1 MRYSRSRRGA
11 PVATLCLALAAC
23 GGGPRQSIHDLVEE
37 FPLAEVLQEFSL
49 VDVGT
54 PGARRHL
61 ARGWYGDEGG
71 DSGPTFA
78 WSEGDESTIEFAL
91 VEARAIEIELRCRPF
106 VAPGVAGQVVT
117 PFINGDPLPELS
129 LRPGFASYRL
139 NLPAARLMEGRNRLT
154 FRHRYAVA
162 PREIAAGNSDWRR
175 LAVAVDWLRFDAG
188 DNPPPPGVSRAES
201 ALDLPPRSV
210 VAYHFRYL
218 DGLRVEVDSVTSLNG
233 SGRLRLVA
241 VSKIGVTTVL
251 ADVAV
256 GEGRVRAEVFGPKG
270 EPFRLELQS
279 IAAVGAQ
286 GRGSAVRL
294 VNPRLTAPRGRG
306 RSRAIDSPARSLPT
320 PGRPNMVIYLVDALR
335 TDRLGV
341 YGQRRD
347 LSPELD
353 AFAAGATVYDR
364 AWAPSSW
371 TRPSVASIFTGL
383 RPEVHGT
390 NGRLDRLGEGMAVL
404 AERFAGAGYSTGAVV
419 ANPNISAEFGFARGF
434 DSFLL
439 MEPERRRSTYLDRE
453 VERWLEARDRGRPFL
468 LYVHAVDPHLPYEPP
483 QPFRTRF
490 APGVERADLGS
501 TAVVGALQARNLVG
515 EDRYVPDLFALYD
528 GEVAC
533 NDHSF
538 GLLLDQLERR
548 GLDRETVVVFLS
560 DHGEEFFD
568 HRGWIHGR
576 TLYREVLQV
585 PLVIRFPAQS
595 EGRRVAAPVQLTD
608 LMPTLLELAGLD
620 PQPGIHG
627 ISLLGPLPTTRP
639 AAAFLN
645 LDGWGGW
652 SVIEGRRHVIR
663 PVDRGYTGPAELYDL
678 ELDPLEHEDLGPRR
692 GIEAGAMLSDSRRG
706 VLGEEGRYGGGE
718 AQIDDEL
725 RRRLEALGYL

>member
-1 MRYSRSRRGA
+1 MRYAGSRRVA
-11 PVATLCLALAAC
+11 PVATLCLTLAAC

-37 FPLAEVLQEFSL
+37 FPLAEVLQEVSE

-61 ARGWYGDEGG
+61 ARGWYDDEGG
-71 DSGPTFA
+71 DGGPTFA
-78 WSEGDESTIEFAL
+78 WSEGDESTIEFVL
-91 VEARAIEIELRCRPF
+91 VEARDVGIELRCRPF

-117 PFINGDPLPELS
+117 PFINGDPLPGFS
-129 LRPGFASYRL
+129 LRPGFASYRVD
-139 NLPAARLMEGRNRLT
+139 LPAARLMEGRNRLT
-154 FRHRYAVA
+154 FRYRYAVA
-162 PREIAAGNSDWRR
+162 PREVATGNNDWRR

-188 DNPPPPGVSRAES
+188 DNPPQPGVSRAEP
-201 ALDLPPRSV
+201 ALDVPPRSL

-218 DGLRVEVDSVTSLNG
+218 EGLRVEVDQVTSLNG

-241 VSKIGVTTVL
+241 VSQTGVTTVL
-251 ADVAV
+251 ADAAV
-256 GEGRVRAEVFGPKG
+256 GDGRVRAEVFGPEG

-279 IAAVGAQ
+279 IAAVGAGGQ
-286 GRGSAVRL
+286 GSVVRL
-294 VNPRLTAPRGRG
+294 VNPRLTAPVGRG
-306 RSRAIDSPARSLPT
+306 RSTAARPPARSLAT
-320 PGRPNMVIYLVDALR
+320 AGRPNMVIYLVDALR
-335 TDRLGV
+335 ADRLGV
-341 YGQRRD
+341 YGQPRD

-353 AFAAGATVYDR
+353 AFAASATVYER

-390 NGRLDRLGEGMAVL
+390 NGRLDRLGDGMAVL
-404 AERFAGAGYSTGAVV
+404 AERFAGAGYATAAVV

-439 MEPERRRSTYLDRE
+439 MEPNRRRSTHLDRE
-453 VERWLEARDRGRPFL
+453 VEGWLEARDRSRPFL
-468 LYVHAVDPHLPYEPP
+468 LYVHAVDPHLPYEPSE
-483 QPFRTRF
+483 PFRTRF

-501 TAVVGALQARNLVG
+501 TAVVGALQARNLLD
-515 EDRYVPDLFALYD
+515 EDRYVPDLLALYD

-538 GLLLDQLERR
+538 GLLLEQLERR
-548 GLDRETVVVFLS
+548 GLDRDTVVVFLS

-568 HRGWIHGR
+568 HQGWIHGR

-595 EGRRVAAPVQLTD
+595 EGRRVVVPVQLTD

-627 ISLLGPLPTTRP
+627 VSLLGPLPPNRA

-645 LDGWGGW
+645 LDDWGGF
-652 SVIEGRRHVIR
+652 SVIEGRRHAIR

-678 ELDPLEHEDLGPRR
+678 ELDPLEQEDLGQGR
-692 GIEAGAMLSDSRRG
+692 GVEAGAMLSDSRRR